1 MSGRSV
7 ETKQPRGDREWK
19 KQRRAA
25 ARRSS
30 QQPSAAEA
38 PLTLAVDI
46 GGSHLKAVVLGPDG
60 RMMVDEVVI
69 ATPQP
74 CPPTTLLKVLDKLIR
89 PLPKFDRVSVGFP
102 GFVRRGTVATAP
114 HLGTPPWQGFELAK
128 ALSARLG
135 KPTRVL
141 NDADVQ
147 GLGLID
153 GRGLEM
159 VLTLGTGAGTALF
172 RDGEL
177 MPHLELAHHPIHND
191 QTYDDYIGDAALRRQ
206 GPKRW
211 SHRVHKT
218 IAILRSLVHYDV
230 LHIGGGNACKLI
242 DPPNDVRIGRNA
254 AGLTG
259 GIRLWQMDPA
269 QF

>member
-1 MSGRSV
+1 MSAQSV
-7 ETKQPRGDREWK
+7 ESKQSGGERERK
-19 KQRRAA
+19 EQRRAP
-25 ARRSS
+25 ARRS
-30 QQPSAAEA
+30 PSTPEAA
-38 PLTLAVDI
+38 LTLAIDI

-60 RMMVDEVVI
+60 RMTVDEVVI

-191 QTYDDYIGDAALRRQ
+191 QTYDDYIGDAALRRK
-206 GPKRW
+206 GTKRW

-218 IAILRSLVHYDV
+218 IAILRSLVHYDI

-242 DPPNDVRIGRNA
+242 APPDDVKIGRNV